1 MNLLF
6 VVSELAP
13 YSKTG
18 GLADVAAALP
28 KALAATGVTVRVVTP
43 RYGFMTAAG
52 EYVGELRA
60 PFGFQVQTARVFR
73 EARHGVETFFIDAP
87 AYFHRGR
94 KLYGEP
100 DDPARFAFFSRSAIE
115 LARWFGEP
123 PDVIHGNDWMTG
135 LIPVYLRSA
144 LRGDPFFAR
153 VATVTSIHNLA
164 FQGFFDLR
172 DLPYFGLPGDL
183 QRGPDGLEFGGAGS
197 MLKGGILASDALTTV
212 SERYAQEIQTPEY
225 GFRMDALLRMRRHDL
240 VGILNGVDYDE
251 WNPATDAHL
260 AARYTPADLSGKRL
274 CKADLL
280 KRFGMPVELDRPA
293 IVIVSRLSDQKG
305 LDLVR
310 DVAWRILHAGAYF
323 ILLGAGDPRYEV
335 FFQHLRDTA
344 PRRVGVYFGLN
355 EALAHQIE
363 AGGDMFLMPSAY
375 EPCGLNQIYSLKY
388 GTVPI
393 VRATGGLDDTI
404 QDFDRVTGTGNGL
417 KFRAYN
423 ANRLME
429 KIYEGLLLYRQ
440 PETWR
445 ALQRNGMQADFSWA
459 RAAWKYRAVYE
470 RVRAA

>member
-1 MNLLF
+1 MNILF

-28 KALAATGVTVRVVTP
+28 KALAATGLTVRTVTP
-43 RYGFMTAAG
+43 RYGFMTAG
-52 EYVGELRA
+52 DYVGELRV
-60 PFGFQVQTARVFR
+60 PFGFQVQTAYVFR
-73 EARHGVETFFIDAP
+73 EVRQGVETFFIDAP

-100 DDPARFAFFSRSAIE
+100 DDAARFAFFSRAAIE
-115 LARWFGEP
+115 LARWFAAP
-123 PDVIHGNDWMTG
+123 PDVIHGHDWMAG
-135 LIPVYLRSA
+135 LIPVYLRTV

-153 VATVTSIHNLA
+153 TATITTIHNLA
-164 FQGFFDLR
+164 FHGYFDLN
-172 DLPYFGLPGDL
+172 DLTYFGLPTDL
-183 QRGPDGLEFGGAGS
+183 RSGPDGLEFDGVGS
-197 MLKGGILASDALTTV
+197 MLKGAILASDALTTV
-212 SERYAQEIQTPEY
+212 SERYAQEIQMPEY
-225 GFRMDALLRMRRHDL
+225 GFRMDGLLRMRRHDL
-240 VGILNGVDYDE
+240 VGILNGVDYNE
-251 WNPATDAHL
+251 WNPATDPHL
-260 AARYTPADLSGKRL
+260 AAHYTPADLSGKQI

-310 DVAWRILHAGAYF
+310 AVAWRILHAGAYF
-323 ILLGAGDPRYEV
+323 LLLGTGDPRYEV

-344 PRRVGVYFGLN
+344 PRRIAVYFGLN
-355 EALAHQIE
+355 EPLAHQME
-363 AGGDMFLMPSAY
+363 AGGDIFLMPSAY

-423 ANRLME
+423 ANRFME

-440 PETWR
+440 PDVWR
-445 ALQRNGMQADFSWA
+445 VLQRNGMQADFSWA
-459 RAAWKYRAVYE
+459 RSAWKYRAVYE
-470 RVRAA
+470 RVCLG

>member
-1 MNLLF
+1 MDIVF
-6 VVSELAP
+6 AVSELAP
-13 YSKTG
+13 HSKTG

-28 KALAATGVTVRVVTP
+28 KALAATGLTVRVATP
-43 RYGFMTAAG
+43 RYGFITAG
-52 EYVGELRA
+52 EYVGDLPV
-60 PFGFQVQTARVFR
+60 PFGFGVQTAHVFR
-73 EARHGVETFFIDAP
+73 ERRHGVEIFLIDAP
-87 AYFHRGR
+87 AYFQRGR

-100 DDPARFAFFSRSAIE
+100 DDPRRFAFFSRAVIE
-115 LARWFGEP
+115 LARWFGTP

-135 LIPVYLRSA
+135 LIPVYLRTT
-144 LRGDPFFAR
+144 LRDDPFFAR
-153 VATVTSIHNLA
+153 TATITSIHNLA
-164 FQGFFDLR
+164 FQGFFDLD

-183 QRGPDGLEFGGAGS
+183 RQGPDGLEFSGAGS
-197 MLKGGILASDALTTV
+197 MLKGAILASDALTTV

-225 GFRMDALLRMRRHDL
+225 GFRMDGLLRLRRHDL

-251 WNPATDAHL
+251 WNPATDPHL
-260 AARYTPADLSGKRL
+260 AAHYTPEDLSGKRL

-280 KRFGMPVELDRPA
+280 ARFGMPVELDRPA

-310 DVAWRILHAGAYF
+310 DVAWRILHSGAYF
-323 ILLGAGDPRYEV
+323 LLLGSGDPRYEV

-355 EALAHQIE
+355 EPLAHQME

-404 QDFDRVTGTGNGL
+404 QDFDRVTGMGNGL
-417 KFRAYN
+417 KFRTYH

-440 PETWR
+440 PHVWR
-445 ALQRNGMQADFSWA
+445 ILQQNGMRADFSWA

-470 RVRAA
+470 RVCAM